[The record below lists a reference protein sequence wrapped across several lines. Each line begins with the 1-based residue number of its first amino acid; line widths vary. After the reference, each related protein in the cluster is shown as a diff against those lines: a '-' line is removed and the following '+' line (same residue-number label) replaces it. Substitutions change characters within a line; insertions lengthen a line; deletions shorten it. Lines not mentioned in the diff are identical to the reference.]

1 MRLDR
6 LAHRLF
12 RLAVG
17 QGDRGAVGL
26 LLDDD
31 LFAEMAADD
40 RARPLGELA
49 GQRQISG

>member
-1 MRLDR
+1 MRLDQ

-17 QGDRGAVGL
+17 DGDGGAVGL
-26 LLDDD
+26 LLDRD
-31 LFAEMAADD
+31 LLAEIAADD
-40 RARPLGELA
+40 RARPLGKLA